1 MITITFLLTSFFIIA
16 TPSTGAVYTIAAGLS
31 RGAGA
36 GIWAALACT
45 VAIVP
50 HMLAA
55 MTGLA
60 AVLHTSALAFTIL
73 KYLGAVYLLYMAWQM
88 WRDRSALNPDSADAG
103 SRSVWQV
110 LRTGILINLLN
121 PKLTLFF
128 FAFLP
133 QFVGTEGSETAQ
145 MLLLS
150 AVFMLMTFAVFA
162 LYGIFAA
169 AMRRHVLQRPKV
181 LERLRHSFAA
191 AFVALGAKLAF
202 GGQE

>member
-1 MITITFLLTSFFIIA
+1 MLTLTFLLTSFVIIA

-31 RGAGA
+31 RGA
-36 GIWAALACT
+36 AASVLAAFACT

-50 HMLAA
+50 HLLAA

-60 AVLHTSALAFTIL
+60 ALLHASALAFHAL
-73 KYLGAVYLLYMAWQM
+73 KYLGTAYLLYMAWQM
-88 WRDRSALNPDSADAG
+88 WHDKSALTPDTASAAKQ
-103 SRSVWQV
+103 SAWQV
-110 LRTGILINLLN
+110 IRTGVLINLFN

-133 QFVGTEGSETAQ
+133 QFIDTKQNDRTQ

-150 AVFMLMTFAVFA
+150 GVFMLMTFVVFA

-169 AMRRHVLQRPKV
+169 TMRNYVLNRPKV
-181 LERLRHSFAA
+181 LDWLRKSFAA
-191 AFVALGAKLAF
+191 AFLALGAKLAIS
-202 GGQE
+202 ER

>member
-1 MITITFLLTSFFIIA
+1 MLTLTFLLTSFVIIA

-31 RGAGA
+31 RGA
-36 GIWAALACT
+36 AASVLAAFACT

-50 HMLAA
+50 HLLAA

-60 AVLHTSALAFTIL
+60 AILHTSALAFHAL
-73 KYLGAVYLLYMAWQM
+73 KYLGAAYLLYMAWQM
-88 WRDRSALNPDSADAG
+88 WRDKSALTPNTASAAKQNA
-103 SRSVWQV
+103 WQV
-110 LRTGILINLLN
+110 IRTGVLINLFN

-133 QFVGTEGSETAQ
+133 QFIDAKQNEQTQ

-150 AVFMLMTFAVFA
+150 GVFMLMTFVVFA

-169 AMRRHVLQRPKV
+169 TMRNYVLNRPKV
-181 LERLRHSFAA
+181 LDWLRKSFAA
-191 AFVALGAKLAF
+191 AFLALGAKLAIS
-202 GGQE
+202 ER